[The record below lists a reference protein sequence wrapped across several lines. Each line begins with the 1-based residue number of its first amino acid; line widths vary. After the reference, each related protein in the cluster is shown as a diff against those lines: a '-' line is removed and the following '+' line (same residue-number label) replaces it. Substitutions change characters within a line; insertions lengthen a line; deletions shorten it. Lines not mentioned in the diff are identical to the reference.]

1 MMQEQATPTTQAYPK
16 ADELTPKC
24 LGVSLLFLHNV
35 EELEFR
41 IRGENYPTW
50 KVSAHCSE
58 GLEDAVFRKIT
69 IKSTKEDH
77 QTQTDVWQVGMTDI
91 EQSPADIVKVG
102 KSSSKITDCGIA
114 ACLQQGVRDSGQ
126 GSKWNELGPL
136 VDPHHG
142 VDQKFFC
149 KLPTNSASQLP
160 VSFHASF
167 AITGDRKTIA
177 TEDHSENA
185 AWNRWLLKDR
195 LPTFYLDFLKD
206 LSPNLGDEAFR
217 FWPSKPSTGPSMTL
231 SNIVAQGFWEKV
243 FDADH
248 ILYQLYPVVN
258 MDAPAAIQGAN
269 DLRRAKP
276 RKTRKLHGV
285 MPLSDA
291 HFDFLP
297 DVTSDKLG
305 PLFATLRVNRVRP
318 PRRLCKVLKQAA
330 RDLQLT
336 ELNSEF
342 LARLFQQEANCKHL
356 EAFCAHLANQQ
367 DKAETMA
374 MLLEVLIPVING
386 EDVTPLHRLNGC
398 RVLPRPSLDT
408 PLGLL
413 TLNPP
418 ANSKWHFVATV
429 KEQELFAFA
438 CDSMVNTKLL
448 SPEGANASRKSRNL
462 IEEIMKAPFNVCL
475 LDISNLGS
483 LLARPESLSA
493 LEESPDRRDR
503 WVTKMWAYA
512 NEKFQALVS
521 VEETSANT
529 APVTTEYLL
538 SKASIW
544 AAAVYRFTKD
554 KRWQYITPRQ
564 FGTLPCIVKPKD
576 EQQQTLCA
584 LIPDLRCL
592 DPSCLPY
599 LLSEH
604 ERDMEQSSSFRR
616 FLDALRKI
624 EQVNPVKIKS
634 FLTDILPSEAKE
646 TLRGLLITFLRNF
659 SRSEDVPHKTALLA
673 LPVWPRIKR
682 AECSHLPEHLAAEDA
697 WFFKHKEMIMPWME
711 SLNHFVDPA
720 VVEALES
727 KEPLLSKIGI
737 KLTTVEDFWQHVKK
751 DLPSR
756 LIDKVSRQHH
766 YRFVQYL
773 AKYGIQ
779 PLVNIAPNG
788 NGDLVKANN
797 LYDHDDEIF
806 QSAFREEGLALF
818 LHSDFRNLRSYWV
831 SIGLRARPVTGV
843 MSSDDFLQCALA
855 LDRRYKPVMFS
866 QVFNQDASKVSAY
879 LHYDKPA
886 FRSWPVHIWDRIFK
900 VQMFEV
906 QNDVLGQC
914 SYRQDRMHQI
924 ALKQSHCALIDAG
937 RIDDMRILWS
947 QVRFLKVGP
956 AASVFDKLPG
966 GSSPSTGAVYKHLQF
981 LTSKRSNI
989 IQRDLQEYLKDVQA
1003 CYNYLQ
1009 DNAESARSLNGIRV
1023 AQIWF
1028 NFDTTQI
1035 DVIRKDDVVA
1045 SLTSAKLLCLNTPCK
1060 EAFSH
1065 DHAQRPL
1072 TEIPVDPL
1080 PMRVTRKFLVPYERL
1095 LKVLGCK
1102 SVVQPTTAPPPPQDN
1117 VPPMAQS
1124 MAKIRKFRD
1133 QSQLTDVIFKAEGR
1147 EKPAHK
1153 IFLAAVSEYCEAQFV
1168 GAWGRQLEHNAA
1180 IDIEDMTFTTLSS
1193 MVNFAYSGEYQRPEL
1208 QNPIDSD
1215 EIAGEILEVLTD
1227 LFDLLDGANR
1237 WLLGSLHAMIENFLL
1252 TSPHSWTYVRPDTVE
1267 FVQERAEMANAS
1279 RLVKYCEDFKV
1290 ANPEFV
1296 ADSDGEEESE

>member
-1 MMQEQATPTTQAYPK
+1 M
-16 ADELTPKC
+16 
-24 LGVSLLFLHNV
+24 SLLFLHNV

-41 IRGENYPTW
+41 IRGEDYPTW
-50 KVSAHCSE
+50 KVSAHCPE
-58 GLEDAVFRKIT
+58 GLDDSVFRKVT
-69 IKSTKEDH
+69 IKSTKEDR
-77 QTQTDVWQVGMTDI
+77 QIQTDVWQVGMTDI
-91 EQSPADIVKVG
+91 EKSPADVVKVG

-126 GSKWNELGPL
+126 ASKWNELVPL
-136 VDPHHG
+136 VDPHNG
-142 VDQKFFC
+142 VGQKIFC

-185 AWNRWLLKDR
+185 AWNRWLLKDC

-206 LSPNLGDEAFR
+206 LSPSLGDEAFL
-217 FWPSKPSTGPSMTL
+217 FWPSKPSTGSLMTL
-231 SNIVAQGFWEKV
+231 SNLVAQGFWEKV

-248 ILYQLYPVVN
+248 VLYQLYPVVN
-258 MDAPAAIQGAN
+258 VDAPAAIQGAN

-291 HFDFLP
+291 RFDFLP
-297 DVTSDKLG
+297 EVTSDKLG
-305 PLFATLRVNRVRP
+305 SLFAILRVNRVRP
-318 PRRLCKVLKQAA
+318 PLRLWKVLKQAA

-336 ELNSEF
+336 ELNSDF
-342 LARLFQQEANCKHL
+342 LARLFQQETNCKHL
-356 EAFCAHLANQQ
+356 EAFCAHLTNVQ

-386 EDVTPLHRLNGC
+386 EDVTPLHMLNGC

-418 ANSKWHFVATV
+418 ANSEWHLVATV
-429 KEQELFAFA
+429 EEQELFAFA

-448 SPEGANASRKSRNL
+448 SPKGMSASRTSRDL
-462 IEEIMKAPFNVCL
+462 IAEIRRAPFNVCEL
-475 LDISNLGS
+475 EISDLGS
-483 LLARPESLSA
+483 LLARPESPSA
-493 LEESPDRRDR
+493 LEKSPERRDR
-503 WVTKMWAYA
+503 WTTRMWTYA
-512 NEKFQALVS
+512 NMKFRALIS
-521 VEETSANT
+521 VEEISANT
-529 APVTTEYLL
+529 APVTAEYFL
-538 SKASIW
+538 SKACIW
-544 AAAVYRFTKD
+544 DAAVYRFTKD
-554 KRWQYITPRQ
+554 ERWRYITPRQ
-564 FGTLPCIVKPKD
+564 FGTLPCIVNPED
-576 EQQQTLCA
+576 RQQQNLCA

-604 ERDMEQSSSFRR
+604 ERNMDQSPSFRR
-616 FLDALRKI
+616 FLDALQKI
-624 EQVNPVKIKS
+624 EQIKGVKIKS

-646 TLRGLLITFLRNF
+646 TLRVLLITFLSNF
-659 SRSEDVPHKTALLA
+659 SRSEDVPHKSALLA

-697 WFFKHKEMIMPWME
+697 WFFNHKEMIMPWMTD
-711 SLNHFVDPA
+711 LDHFVDPA

-727 KEPLLSKIGI
+727 EEPRLSKLGV
-737 KLTTVEDFWQHVKK
+737 KLTTVENFWQHVKK

-756 LIDKVSRQHH
+756 LVDKVSRQHH
-766 YRFVQYL
+766 HRFVRYL
-773 AKYGIQ
+773 AKHSIK
-779 PLVNIAPNG
+779 PLVKIAPNG
-788 NGDLVKANN
+788 DGVLVKANN
-797 LYDHDDEIF
+797 LYDHDDETF
-806 QSAFREEGLALF
+806 QSAFREEGLTRF
-818 LHSDFRNLRSYWV
+818 LHSNFRDLRSYWV
-831 SIGLRARPVTGV
+831 SIGLRARPATRV

-855 LDRRYKPVMFS
+855 LDRRYKPVMFD
-866 QVFNQDASKVSAY
+866 QVFDQDALVVSSY
-879 LHYDKPA
+879 LQYDKPA
-886 FRSWPVHIWDRIFK
+886 FHSWPVLIWDQVFK
-900 VQMFEV
+900 VRMFEV
-906 QNDVLGQC
+906 QNNVLHQC
-914 SYRQDRMHQI
+914 SYRQDRMLQI
-924 ALKQSHCALIDAG
+924 AQEHTHCALKDAG
-937 RIDDMRILWS
+937 RTDDMRILWS

-966 GSSPSTGAVYKHLQF
+966 GSSPSTGVVYKHLQF
-981 LTSKRSNI
+981 LTSKRSDI

-1009 DNAESARSLNGIRV
+1009 DNAEAARSHDGIRE

-1060 EAFSH
+1060 EAITH
-1065 DHAQRPL
+1065 HHAQRPL

-1102 SVVQPTTAPPPPQDN
+1102 SVVQPATAPPPPQDN

-1133 QSQLTDVIFKAEGR
+1133 QSQLTDVILKAEGR

-1153 IFLAAVSEYCEAQFV
+1153 IFLAAVSEYCEAQFL
-1168 GAWGRQLEHNAA
+1168 GAWGHQLEHNAA
-1180 IDIEDMTFTTLSS
+1180 IDIEDMTFATLSS
-1193 MVNFAYSGEYQRPEL
+1193 MVDFAYSGEYQRPEL
-1208 QNPIDSD
+1208 QNAIDSD

-1252 TSPHSWTYVRPDTVE
+1252 TSPHSWTYVRPDTVD
-1267 FVQERAEMANAS
+1267 FVRERAEMANAS
-1279 RLVKYCEDFKV
+1279 RLVEYCEAFKV
-1290 ANPEFV
+1290 ANPGFV
-1296 ADSDGEEESE
+1296 ADSDDEEETA